1 MNNIL
6 NLFSSLSLLMTEM
19 ENTSLHLKFLF
30 YFSAFIPKLV
40 FCQSSAS
47 PLSFFKP
54 YLQAHKLLKNS
65 LGSNFLLP
73 TKIAGEITDLHS
85 PDVLF
90 ILCPHERERGVLP
103 TVDPDGCQRL
113 SVFTRRS
120 PRGEHVW
127 ASIPAINTDVETFS
141 AKGEKKKKNEDS

>member
-90 ILCPHERERGVLP
+90 ILCPHERERGS
-103 TVDPDGCQRL
+103 CQRSTL
-113 SVFTRRS
+113 IDASDCQCSHGGHHEVNMS
-120 PRGEHVW
+120 EHQ
-127 ASIPAINTDVETFS
+127 SQP
-141 AKGEKKKKNEDS
+141 